1 MSSKESGAERSA
13 EGYYYCKVCQQ
24 TFFGA
29 YAVDSRCIN
38 TRKCAGEVRKCAGVL
53 EAAEGA
59 VALFGEEILWR
70 DSRGVEIRL
79 RFGSS

>member
-29 YAVDSRCIN
+29 FAVDSRCIN

-53 EAAEGA
+53 DCVAEGI

-70 DSRGVEIRL
+70 ETREERRSV
-79 RFGSS
+79 